1 VSPPPPAPG
10 SSPAPSSGPGTQ
22 PAAPPPP
29 GSSPGSFSS
38 LTSRAPQPT
47 GTYSAASATGTYG
60 AVGGSSSGLLAF
72 TATGRVAQTGP
83 GRVRASRWVVRPG
96 RKNGGTVIV
105 FKLPRAALLRLT
117 VLRVFPTCKLMGS
130 FRIRA
135 HAGVNRVPFRGRVR
149 GRALPAGTYRLI
161 VHAEGAKAHAAEV
174 TIVVVRGKKSAKS
187 LRKARR
193 AAVCGARDTVAST
206 SLTSFDPLPGVGNGG
221 SPGKARSE
229 APVTAAAKAV
239 VKRAK
244 ALGSDFKESLEESGP
259 VGTLFLIVV
268 GLLTLASA
276 ALGALV
282 LLKIAR
288 LLEIRERF
296 SR

>member
-1 VSPPPPAPG
+1 
-10 SSPAPSSGPGTQ
+10 
-22 PAAPPPP
+22 
-29 GSSPGSFSS
+29 
-38 LTSRAPQPT
+38 
-47 GTYSAASATGTYG
+47 
-60 AVGGSSSGLLAF
+60 
-72 TATGRVAQTGP
+72 
-83 GRVRASRWVVRPG
+83 VRASRWVVRPG
-96 RKNGGTVIV
+96 RKNGGTVVV

-117 VLRVFPTCKLMGS
+117 VVRVFPTCKLMGS

-149 GRALPAGTYRLI
+149 GRALPAGTYRLL
-161 VHAEGAKAHAAEV
+161 VHAEGARAHAAEV
-174 TIVVVRGKKSAKS
+174 TIVVVRGKTSAKT

-193 AAVCGARDTVAST
+193 AAVCGAAATVESASP
-206 SLTSFDPLPGVGNGG
+206 TSFVPSTPVGSGDT
-221 SPGKARSE
+221 SGKARSE

-239 VKRAK
+239 VRRAK
-244 ALGSDFKESLEESGP
+244 ALTSDFKKSLEDSGP

-276 ALGALV
+276 ALGGLV

-288 LLEIRERF
+288 LTGLSERF

>member
-1 VSPPPPAPG
+1 MV
-10 SSPAPSSGPGTQ
+10 
-22 PAAPPPP
+22 
-29 GSSPGSFSS
+29 
-38 LTSRAPQPT
+38 
-47 GTYSAASATGTYG
+47 
-60 AVGGSSSGLLAF
+60 
-72 TATGRVAQTGP
+72 
-83 GRVRASRWVVRPG
+83 
-96 RKNGGTVIV
+96 V

-117 VLRVFPTCKLMGS
+117 IVRVFPTCKLMGS

-135 HAGVNRVPFRGRVR
+135 HPGVNRVPFRGRVR
-149 GRALPAGTYRLI
+149 GRALPAGTYRLL

-174 TIVVVRGKKSAKS
+174 TIVIARGKTSAKS

-193 AAVCGARDTVAST
+193 AAVCGATTTVESASP
-206 SLTSFDPLPGVGNGG
+206 TSFAPPPGVGSGGG
-221 SPGKARSE
+221 SDKDRAE

-239 VKRAK
+239 VRKAK
-244 ALGSDFKESLEESGP
+244 ALGSDFKKSLEDSGP

-288 LLEIRERF
+288 LMEIRERF